1 MNYKDGCFNIDSMEQ
16 SMMYVL
22 GCDLIGLVVKT
33 IDKCSGEIVIQSTEY
48 KIDVK
53 KEFLNN
59 FIIINISFI
68 FFKP

>member
-1 MNYKDGCFNIDSMEQ
+1 MEQ
-16 SMMYVL
+16 SMMYVF

-48 KIDVK
+48 KIYVK
-53 KEFLNN
+53 KEFPNN

-68 FFKP
+68 F

>member
-1 MNYKDGCFNIDSMEQ
+1 
-16 SMMYVL
+16 MYVL
-22 GCDLIGLVVKT
+22 GCDLIGLVVKI

-53 KEFLNN
+53 KEFPNN

-68 FFKP
+68 F